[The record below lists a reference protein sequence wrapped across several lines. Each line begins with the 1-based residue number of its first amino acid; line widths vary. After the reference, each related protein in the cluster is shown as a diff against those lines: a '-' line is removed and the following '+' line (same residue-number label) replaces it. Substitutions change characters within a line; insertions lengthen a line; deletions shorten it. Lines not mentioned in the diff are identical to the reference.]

1 MKTKLILDVN
11 KTQYAQLNSIV
22 TGRVGDK
29 TSNIVDVYVIDNGSP
44 YNLTGLKVFFECTKP
59 DSTAI
64 RDDNGVKII
73 DATKG
78 HFEYTFPVETFGA
91 SGKAKRAFFSIEK
104 DTATRAT
111 TQDFELV
118 SLRNALDGNIL
129 SSHYISDFEK
139 ISEEAEEVKELLDS
153 TSKDINNA
161 ITELENKFDKAIE
174 EGGVTPEVIVA
185 RDNYKNLN
193 DRLGSYDTQNKA
205 MGTFCFDDGYA
216 EDKLTYSIFK
226 EFGLVCSFALVR
238 DRIFERNRV
247 EDYRI
252 FEKEGFTTQSH
263 ASRHLDMSQEMT
275 ESFLWYE
282 VDRAA
287 HELRNYG
294 LTINGF
300 VTPMSTFYDQQIES
314 LKREYD
320 YAFTVYK
327 GTIPADGKAHVD
339 KSHDPYRLHRV
350 SLSRNTVDRIKIAID
365 KAIEEKGLLCFYDH
379 RTGAEGENV
388 PVDKLREILSYV
400 KSKVDNK
407 EFLVMNNDDAVSS
420 FFGKT
425 LRGYRETNPLT
436 MNVAPSV
443 AVTDTTAL
451 NYGKWTFSK
460 HGQDLGEVFEIIKN
474 GSKELDTLRI
484 SYPNGTTIGKEN
496 SLQTRIDLK
505 GRNFNKSKNQNLHV
519 GFDLWAN
526 QILEDGKYTFSIE
539 CRFYGKD
546 GTYLADHKKEI
557 SVTNIQQHFDF
568 VATPTKIR
576 NDFDYALVYFR
587 FKSNEILPVNF
598 AFDVSNPIVGFGIT
612 NQVNE
617 VENDDSNDFSAI
629 DAFIRLDDKTVV
641 GTPMPT
647 KTWINYFA
655 KNTST
660 ATDMDE
666 ENSTFIAKVDGL
678 YMINFGANYSVSG
691 VTAGLKRALLEI
703 TKKGWSGDSVTRTIQ
718 HFNTP
723 NDVIFFNASYQIYL
737 KKGEKV
743 YAKSFFDINDGQIIA
758 INEQPQLRITVIPKG
773 LI

>member
-11 KTQYAQLNSIV
+11 KTQHAQLNFIV

-44 YNLTGLKVFFECTKP
+44 YNLTGLKVLFECTKP
-59 DSTAI
+59 DSTAL
-64 RDDNGVKII
+64 RDDNGVKMI

-91 SGKAKRAFFSIEK
+91 PGKAKRAFFSIEK
-104 DTATRAT
+104 DITTRAT

-153 TSKDINNA
+153 TSKDIKKE

-185 RDNYKNLN
+185 RENYKNLN

-205 MGTFCFDDGYA
+205 IGTFCFDDGYA
-216 EDKLTYSIFK
+216 EDKLTHSIFK

-247 EDYRI
+247 EDYRL
-252 FEKEGFTTQSH
+252 FEKDGFTTQSH
-263 ASRHLDMSQEMT
+263 ASRHLDMTQEMT
-275 ESFLWYE
+275 DSFLWYE

-327 GTIPADGKAHVD
+327 GTIPADGKSHVD

-400 KSKVDNK
+400 KRKVDNR

-425 LRGYRETNPLT
+425 LKGYRETNPL
-436 MNVAPSV
+436 MLNMAPSV
-443 AVTDTTAL
+443 AVTDTTTH
-451 NYGKWTFSK
+451 NFGKWSLSK
-460 HGQDLGEVFEIIKN
+460 HGQDLGEKIEIIN
-474 GSKELDTLRI
+474 NNSKELDLLKI

-496 SLQTRIDLK
+496 SLQTRIDLSR
-505 GRNFNKSKNQNLHV
+505 RNLNSAKNQNLYI
-519 GFDLWAN
+519 GFDLWAD
-526 QILEDGKYTFSIE
+526 QIIDEGYIFSIE
-539 CRFYGKD
+539 SRFYGKD

-557 SVTNIQQHFDF
+557 NVSNIRQHFNF
-568 VATPTKIR
+568 IATPTKIR
-576 NDFDYALVYFR
+576 SDFDYALVFFR
-587 FKSNEILPVNF
+587 FTSKAVLPNNF
-598 AFDVSNPIVGFGIT
+598 AFNVSNPVSGFGIN
-612 NQVNE
+612 NQAIE
-617 VENDDSNDFSAI
+617 QELKSSELEAI
-629 DAFIRLDDKTVV
+629 DAFVRLDDKTVV

-647 KTWINYFA
+647 KTWINYYA

-660 ATDMDE
+660 ATDVDG

-691 VTAGLKRALLEI
+691 VTAGLKRALLEV
-703 TKKGWSGDSVTRTIQ
+703 TKKGWAGDSVTRTIQ

-758 INEQPQLRITVIPKG
+758 INEQPQIRITVIPKG